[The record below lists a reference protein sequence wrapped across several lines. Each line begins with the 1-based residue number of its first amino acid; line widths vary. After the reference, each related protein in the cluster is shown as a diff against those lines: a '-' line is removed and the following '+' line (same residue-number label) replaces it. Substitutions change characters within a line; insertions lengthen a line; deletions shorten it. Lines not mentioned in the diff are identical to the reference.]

1 MKKNRKFVSV
11 LLTLAMVL
19 SLLPAAAFP
28 AWADDPAPDLTI
40 TYEYPQQVAV
50 VMNDRAFQK
59 LTKEQQEI
67 LLDEINK
74 AGDYVTDQAL
84 NKSGEIIEKMKKEY
98 GVELIETDLAPWRAK
113 MEPFIE
119 ELENK
124 NYIPKGYAAR
134 VRAIQ

>member
-1 MKKNRKFVSV
+1 
-11 LLTLAMVL
+11 
-19 SLLPAAAFP
+19 
-28 AWADDPAPDLTI
+28 
-40 TYEYPQQVAV
+40 V